1 MKGSDT
7 NCKPEHNK
15 GYPETPKHILEKMAE
30 VAAGATGINLAF
42 EKFQEMRNE
51 EWPNMTTKQK
61 LGAVAATA
69 VSFGRLVR
77 EGVKLGKPDSE
88 RGWIDTVSDVIFAA
102 SDGLDGMIARGTG
115 GKTAFGGFADQFFG
129 DKVPRWIKEFSMAS
143 RGRLSAAHVIIRIG
157 RDLYVTYQRDKI
169 TEETSGAISVDAS
182 PKSDPLSGKYST
194 VNYLV
199 TNIVLDSP
207 LGEDMPRWAREALAT
222 ATDVHLIAT
231 GIVSIK
237 RLKDSQR
244 RLEQEKLR
252 QEKLN
257 LNKMLQSHET
267 AAL

>member
-1 MKGSDT
+1 MKAPSPHRS
-7 NCKPEHNK
+7 PERK
-15 GYPETPKHILEKMAE
+15 KHSNPTKHVLKEIAR
-30 VAAGATGINLAF
+30 VAARATGINLAF
-42 EKFQEMRNE
+42 EKFQETRNE
-51 EWPNMTTKQK
+51 EWPNMTIKQR

-77 EGVKLGKPDSE
+77 EGVKFGKPDSE
-88 RGWIDTVSDVIFAA
+88 RGWIDTIGDVIFAA

-115 GKTAFGGFADQFFG
+115 GKTAFGGFADQFLG
-129 DKVPRWIKEFSMAS
+129 DKVPRWIKELSMAS

-169 TEETSGAISVDAS
+169 TEETGGAISVDAS
-182 PKSDPLSGKYST
+182 PKSDLFSGKYST
-194 VNYLV
+194 VNYLFV
-199 TNIVLDSP
+199 NALLDSP
-207 LGEDMPRWAREALAT
+207 LGKKIPGWAHEALAT
-222 ATDVHLIAT
+222 VTDAHLVAT
-231 GIVSIK
+231 GIVSVK
-237 RLKDSQR
+237 RLKDGQR

>member
-1 MKGSDT
+1 MKESDT
-7 NCKPEHNK
+7 NCKPEHK
-15 GYPETPKHILEKMAE
+15 KYPKTPKRIFRKMAG
-30 VAAGATGINLAF
+30 VAARATGINLAF
-42 EKFQEMRNE
+42 EKYRETRDE
-51 EWPNMTTKQK
+51 EWPKMTTKQK

-77 EGVKLGKPDSE
+77 EGVKFGKPDSE
-88 RGWIDTVSDVIFAA
+88 RGWTDTIGDVIFAA

-129 DKVPRWIKEFSMAS
+129 DKIPRWVKEFSMAS

-169 TEETSGAISVDAS
+169 TEETGGAISVDAS
-182 PKSDPLSGKYST
+182 PKSDLFSGKYST
-194 VNYLV
+194 VNYLFV
-199 TNIVLDSP
+199 NALLDSP
-207 LGEDMPRWAREALAT
+207 LGKKIPGWAREALAT
-222 ATDVHLIAT
+222 VTDAHLVVT
-231 GIVSIK
+231 GIASVK
-237 RLKDSQR
+237 RLKDNQR

>member
-1 MKGSDT
+1 MKESDT
-7 NCKPEHNK
+7 NCKPEHK
-15 GYPETPKHILEKMAE
+15 EYPKTPKRILEKMAG
-30 VAAGATGINLAF
+30 VAARATGINLAF
-42 EKFQEMRNE
+42 EKYRETSYE
-51 EWPNMTTKQK
+51 EWPGMTTKQR

-77 EGVKLGKPDSE
+77 EGVKFGKPDSE
-88 RGWIDTVSDVIFAA
+88 RGWIDTIGDVIFAA

-115 GKTAFGGFADQFFG
+115 GKTAFGGFADQFLG

-169 TEETSGAISVDAS
+169 TEETGGAISVDAS
-182 PKSDPLSGKYST
+182 PKSDPFSGKYST
-194 VNYLV
+194 VNYLFM
-199 TNIVLDSP
+199 NALLDSP
-207 LGEDMPRWAREALAT
+207 LGKKIPGWAREALAT
-222 ATDVHLIAT
+222 VTDAHLVAT
-231 GIVSIK
+231 GIVSVK
-237 RLKDSQR
+237 RLKDGQR
-244 RLEQEKLR
+244 RLKQEKLR

>member
-1 MKGSDT
+1 MKESGT
-7 NCKPEHNK
+7 NCKPEHK
-15 GYPETPKHILEKMAE
+15 EYPKTPKYILEKMAG
-30 VAAGATGINLAF
+30 AAARATGVNLAF
-42 EKFQEMRNE
+42 EKFQETRNE
-51 EWPNMTTKQK
+51 EWPNMTTKQR

-77 EGVKLGKPDSE
+77 EGVKFGKPDSE
-88 RGWIDTVSDVIFAA
+88 RGWIDTIGDVIFAA

-115 GKTAFGGFADQFFG
+115 GKTAFGGFADQFLG
-129 DKVPRWIKEFSMAS
+129 DKVPRWIKELSIAS

-169 TEETSGAISVDAS
+169 TEETGGAISVDAS
-182 PKSDPLSGKYST
+182 PKSDLFSGKYST
-194 VNYLV
+194 VNYLFV
-199 TNIVLDSP
+199 NALLDSP
-207 LGEDMPRWAREALAT
+207 LGKKIPGWAHEALAT
-222 ATDVHLIAT
+222 VTDAHLVVT
-231 GIVSIK
+231 GIVSVK
-237 RLKDSQR
+237 RLKDGQR